1 MDIDARIFSAPMI
14 KALEADGWHVHPV
27 GSGPVGRFYTFIA
40 TREDVKFQ
48 VQVEE
53 TW

>member
-14 KALEADGWHVHPV
+14 RALEADGWTVRLV
-27 GSGPVGRFYTFIA
+27 GSGPVGRFYTFVA
-40 TREDVKFQ
+40 TRDGMTFQ